1 MTTDFSTI
9 YDFSLRTLN
18 GTEEVSL
25 STFKDKKLLLVNL
38 ASECGLTPQY
48 QQLQELHELHGDKV
62 AVLGFP
68 CNDFGGQEPGTEAEI
83 QNFCT
88 SNYGVTFPVFEKI
101 KVSGPDAHPLYKF
114 LAQQVGEFVEWN
126 FGKYVVDPETKTIN
140 YFLARTSPFD
150 EGLLTRLGIE

>member
-48 QQLQELHELHGDKV
+48 QQLQELYELHGDKV
-62 AVLGFP
+62 AILGFP

-150 EGLLTRLGIE
+150 EGLLARLGIE

>member
-62 AVLGFP
+62 AILGFP

-101 KVSGPDAHPLYKF
+101 KVTGPGAHPLYKF

-126 FGKYVVDPETKTIN
+126 FGKYVVDPETQTIN

-150 EGLLTRLGIE
+150 EGLLARLGIE

>member
-18 GTEEVSL
+18 GTEEVPL

-62 AVLGFP
+62 AILGFP
-68 CNDFGGQEPGTEAEI
+68 SNDFGGQEPGTEAEI

-88 SNYGVTFPVFEKI
+88 TNYGVTFPVFEKI

-114 LAQQVGEFVEWN
+114 LGGQVGAFVEWN

-150 EGLLTRLGIE
+150 EGLLARLGVE

>member
-62 AVLGFP
+62 AILGFP

-101 KVSGPDAHPLYKF
+101 KVTGPDAHPLYKF

-126 FGKYVVDPETKTIN
+126 FGKYVVDPEAQTIN

-150 EGLLTRLGIE
+150 EGLLARLGIE

>member
-18 GTEEVSL
+18 DTEELPL

>member
-18 GTEEVSL
+18 GTEELPL

-88 SNYGVTFPVFEKI
+88 SNYGVT
-101 KVSGPDAHPLYKF
+101 
-114 LAQQVGEFVEWN
+114 
-126 FGKYVVDPETKTIN
+126 
-140 YFLARTSPFD
+140 
-150 EGLLTRLGIE
+150 

>member
-18 GTEEVSL
+18 GTEELPL

-101 KVSGPDAHPLYKF
+101 KVTGPDAHPLYKF
-114 LAQQVGEFVEWN
+114 LAQQIGEFVEWN
-126 FGKYVVDPETKTIN
+126 FGKYVDDPESQAIN

-150 EGLLTRLGIE
+150 EGLLARLGIE

>member
-62 AVLGFP
+62 AILGFP

-88 SNYGVTFPVFEKI
+88 SNYGVTFPVFE
-101 KVSGPDAHPLYKF
+101 
-114 LAQQVGEFVEWN
+114 FVEWN
-126 FGKYVVDPETKTIN
+126 FGKYVVDPETQTIN

-150 EGLLTRLGIE
+150 EGLLARLGIE

>member
-101 KVSGPDAHPLYKF
+101 KVTGPDAHPLYKF

-126 FGKYVVDPETKTIN
+126 FGKYVVDPENQTIN

-150 EGLLTRLGIE
+150 EGLLARLGIE